1 MPKLKVMDM
10 NNTDV
15 AEVKLNEAVFNYP
28 QKAHLIWEAVRNY
41 RANQR
46 QGTHSTK
53 TRKEVRGSQRKLW
66 RQKGTGR
73 ARTSSAKNP
82 IWRSGGITFG
92 PQPRDYSYAIPK
104 KARRNAL
111 KSVLSDKVRNK
122 KVIVLD
128 KLVFSSSKTKNTI
141 QFLDKFKIS
150 KILIV
155 DEKENENL
163 FLSSRNVPEVKA
175 IGFNQLNVYDA
186 LKYEYIVFSKSALE
200 KITEKLK

>member
-1 MPKLKVMDM
+1 MLKLKVMDI
-10 NNTDV
+10 NNTGV
-15 AEVKLNEAVFNYP
+15 SEVQLDEAVFGYP
-28 QKAHLIWEAVRNY
+28 KKEHLVWEAVRNY
-41 RANQR
+41 HANQR

-53 TRKEVRGSQRKLW
+53 TRREIRGSQRKLW

-82 IWRSGGITFG
+82 LWRSGGTIFG
-92 PQPRDYSYAIPK
+92 PKPRDYSYSIPK

-111 KSVLSDKVRNK
+111 KSVLSDKVRNQ

-128 KLVFSSSKTKNTI
+128 KFAFGDKKTKHTI
-141 QFLDKFKIS
+141 QFLDTFKLT

-155 DEKENENL
+155 DERENENL
-163 FLSSRNVPEVKA
+163 FFSSRNVPQVKA
-175 IGFNQLNVYDA
+175 VGYQELNIYDA
-186 LKYEYIVFSKSALE
+186 LKYDTIIFSKSALD